1 MHFVHAK
8 TNLKSENNFLSSVY
22 IRFLSKP
29 ILSTAVAG
37 LMIIAVAA
45 VLLFNQPQQ
54 QPKYTQAQ
62 IELAQKQFKESLA
75 IVGKVFSST
84 EKKLDEDILNNQIN
98 KSLGKGFNLINDILI
113 GG

>member
-1 MHFVHAK
+1 MDLVHAK
-8 TNLKSENNFLSSVY
+8 TNLKNENNFLSSVY

-37 LMIIAVAA
+37 LMIIAVTA
-45 VLLFNQPQQ
+45 VLFINQPQ
-54 QPKYTQAQ
+54 QPKYTKAQ